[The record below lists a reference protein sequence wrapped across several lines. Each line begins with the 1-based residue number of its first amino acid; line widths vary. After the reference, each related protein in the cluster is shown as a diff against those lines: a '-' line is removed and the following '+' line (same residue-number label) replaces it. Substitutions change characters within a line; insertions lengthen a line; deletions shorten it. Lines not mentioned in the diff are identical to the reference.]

1 MATQFKHIMLT
12 VKDLLAS
19 VEFYNQ
25 GLGLTVKMSNPEW
38 VELDAN
44 GTILVLH
51 ATRESTQDGNSPI
64 LSFHVDDVNVAVV
77 TLEKLGAKLET
88 QVLEKPSGRVA
99 AMRTPDGHRLSLL
112 QPAAVVAASF

>member
-1 MATQFKHIMLT
+1 MAVQFEHIMLL
-12 VKDLLAS
+12 VKDILAS
-19 VEFYNQ
+19 VKFYSQ
-25 GLGLTVKMSNPEW
+25 GLGFTVKMSSPEW
-38 VELDAN
+38 AELDAN

-51 ATRESTQDGNSPI
+51 AAHENAQGGNSLI
-64 LSFHVDDVNVAVV
+64 LSFHVDDVNAAIV

-112 QPAAVVAASF
+112 QPAAVGAA